1 MVKMKSTGITTRV
14 VLIAFAAVF
23 VPIFGFS
30 QRSDESVRVK
40 VHKTQE
46 GHTLQIEDA
55 VPAGDAE
62 NLKDLMEK
70 SEVSNQINEMKP
82 GEEVEIV
89 IHRTQEGNQPA
100 EVTFEVENKPATQ
113 PEPVVAKTIPTPT
126 PTPAPVTLPT
136 PTPKPVLAVTPTP
149 TPKPIVA
156 TTPKPVAKP
165 LEKKPAFLGVH
176 YEMEFGSTSGSHIT
190 KVEPGTPAFK
200 AGLKP
205 GDVITQAD
213 GVDLYQLEDLAEI
226 ISKKKAGEKV
236 KITFERAGKVITS
249 YVTLEE
255 RDDRFFQNNPGGSP
269 TYRLEQIYEPSS
281 SGNSNAPDER
291 GYFNANADAGP
302 LLGVVMTQLPR
313 KFDSNGIEIIEK
325 SNGALVENIIP
336 NTAASEIGLRKGD
349 RIIAVN
355 GRSVFSPSDVT
366 LIVAKLK
373 TGDKIN
379 LAYTRAGSRLIG
391 AGTLKDRQR
400 FNLPTLEGTNIIIS
414 MR

>member
-1 MVKMKSTGITTRV
+1 MKSKGFATKV
-14 VLIAFAAVF
+14 VLIAFAVAF
-23 VPIFGFS
+23 LPFFAFS

-46 GHTLQIEDA
+46 GHSLQIEDD

-62 NLKDLMEK
+62 NLRELMGK
-70 SEVSNQINEMKP
+70 SEVTDQINELKP
-82 GEEVEIV
+82 GEEVDIV
-89 IHRTQEGNQPA
+89 IHRTQEGDKPA
-100 EVTFEVENKPATQ
+100 EVTFEVENKTKPVADT
-113 PEPVVAKTIPTPT
+113 VVAKAITTPIPTPV
-126 PTPAPVTLPT
+126 PAPLPAPKPAPKPVVT
-136 PTPKPVLAVTPTP
+136 PTPKPVPA
-149 TPKPIVA
+149 
-156 TTPKPVAKP
+156 PKPVAATPPKP
-165 LEKKPAFLGVH
+165 VEKKPAFLGVH

-200 AGLKP
+200 AGLKA

-213 GVDLYQLEDLAEI
+213 GVDLYQLEDLADI

-236 KITFERAGKVITS
+236 RITFEREGKVITS

-269 TYRLEQIYEPSS
+269 TYRLEQIYEEAPT
-281 SGNSNAPDER
+281 SNAKTADDR
-291 GYFNANADAGP
+291 YFNADAAAGP
-302 LLGVVMTQLPR
+302 LLGVVMIQAP
-313 KFDSNGIEIIEK
+313 KKYDSNGIEIIEK

-336 NTAASEIGLRKGD
+336 NSAAAEIGLRKGD

-355 GRSVFSPSDVT
+355 GRSIFNPADVT
-366 LIVAKLK
+366 TMIGKLK
-373 TGDKIN
+373 TGDKIS
-379 LAYTRAGSRLIG
+379 LAYMRAGQRLMG

-400 FNLPTLEGTNIIIS
+400 FNLPTLDKGSSTIIS